1 MAIRYKDKNGKWT
14 IGSHAVQTKIID
26 LASNFESDNVEGALR
41 ELAEKSTGDLT
52 DLKSTVQTNSKL
64 LGSLNSDM
72 IQVQEDIEW
81 LKVNGGGG
89 GGTAVPTIKSDF
101 ENTAVDKGVDVI
113 VPLFFSSP
121 NKGSGTAYILVN
133 NIEVDTTGVS
143 QGNNNVRIK
152 AQYLT
157 ATENKVGI
165 YVKDRAG
172 IVTNQLSWAIISGG
186 IELTTTFDYEADYG
200 ITDTIKIPYTID
212 TGITNSEISLYMTID
227 GKEKKYTSLNGYNY
241 IEVVASELGLGTHA
255 IKMWA
260 TVDKYVSKTLS
271 FNLVIVSTDK
281 LYLSSTFE
289 SGSSYDYGTPVAI
302 NYRLSKISTEEYKVY
317 IKVDG
322 NIIKTQTVT
331 IGSYYWTTS
340 NLSVGPHTITI
351 QAISLD
357 YSEDVSITL
366 DINIQQ
372 SEYMPVEDYT
382 LGLICDLNAHGK
394 SNQDDNVEIWKDA
407 SGNGHDGKL
416 VNFNFSTNGFVD
428 NTLVC
433 DNDAYVVIPWSPWEK
448 NATTGSTIDIIYKPI
463 NSGIEECRVIDYTQ
477 IIDDLSTNE
486 IKPFKGLFADT
497 RQSIVSSS
505 ASGSSSGKITLDDD
519 RDEIHLTW
527 VLDRENKF
535 MKVFIDGV
543 LSRIMY
549 LSDSGS
555 GVNTKYEDFSLNE
568 HIYLNS
574 TKGLNC
580 GTNDIKRFRV
590 WDHALTSDQ
599 VLKNHIASIKDLEKQ
614 KELYNFNYNNNT
626 LPKMYLTGDTTNMT
640 SKQTVPMKIEYV
652 SPNEEKYGASFNTG
666 IQNNQ
671 VRIQGTSSLQYVRHN
686 YTIFLKDEYGVD
698 MYYNPYGK
706 GSVADYVFC
715 LKADYVESSHAN
727 NTGMAKFINDCVYST
742 KLPTQ
747 LANENCRSTINGF
760 PIEVYMNGEY
770 LGVYNFNHDRY
781 SVQSYGYDYNK
792 YPNMLVYEINSN
804 SNTSAGAFY
813 RYGDNVESSAN
824 VTELE
829 YYKRDFN
836 LIYGNRTEDSDSYSE
851 IKSLVEW
858 VSVAEQDLFR
868 ETISER
874 FNKEYLFRYFLVV
887 LMIGGVDSLGK
898 NLKITTFDGKIWYPT
913 FYDLD
918 TILGIDNSGY
928 LTIEPDV
935 EIESGSFNTS
945 NSNLWSK
952 VWNYFNNEL
961 KEEWKKMR
969 QSRFTLNNL
978 MKYIYEEQISKIPAK
993 LYNDDAQV
1001 KYLDFGSLYTYC
1013 CHGNKEHLITR
1024 WLRERIAYVD
1034 SMLGYFTSQE
1044 DQVTIRMNKT
1054 GYVEFS
1060 VTPYIPLYFSVKWSN
1075 ATDGVQTFKLK
1086 RGETKTFYY
1095 NSTTSTDQE
1104 VIIYHAQYIKKLEN
1118 LSNLNPSSCILAN
1131 ATKLTDVEIHS
1142 SKLYNVNVTN
1152 NKFLRRLDLRDCE
1165 MLGTVTATGSS
1176 LDITKCKYLRYVDV
1190 YNTALTDIQ
1199 LNTSGG
1205 SLIEIYYPKTIQSLR
1220 LIKQRLLE
1228 TVGLPYGEQGCEIPT
1243 SLYTI
1248 NIEECPAIKKLNTS
1262 EDDSINNSFAS
1273 MVYCNNLTLRNSL
1286 DLTELNF
1293 RGFYRLKSVIL
1304 ENMYNLENLG
1314 FNDLLPVGEA
1324 STLKYMGI
1332 SNCSKLNE
1340 LTFNCSSSDYEITLA
1355 DDAILNFGKAASL
1368 KTITSNCVLKGIKTL
1383 IVPTGLE
1390 SMFFTNE
1397 YGTGYSSIKNIWSST
1412 VCSVDTAG
1420 ATPIA
1425 THIDSTFEG
1434 IDFAGMHLKN
1444 IDLGALVNIPKAIN
1458 FSLSPTTVNPN
1469 FNKNRDGDKYP
1480 YLQPIGTLDLSNYTE
1495 SLAKFFDGVN
1505 LDKLQIVCT
1514 KALPQTDL
1522 SYCFYNSSF
1531 SNIESISRLLS
1542 KVSNINNLDYCFYQT
1557 TIDSLDI
1564 LSEINMAANSTMN
1577 YTFAECPNIT
1587 NISSITIPRSVVSVT
1602 GLFSKCPITNV
1613 SNFTVNVSG
1622 SISGIFEGCNKLTTI
1637 NGFQIANVTSVAN
1650 TFNGCSKLNALSNFS
1665 LPETCSD
1672 ISNLF
1677 HGCYELV
1684 ELTGLTFGDTI
1695 SAADNWYPPY
1705 LTTVSNLT
1713 IRTDKAK
1720 FTGLETLRTITDTNI
1735 SGDDL
1740 SDLFHGCINL
1750 QNPINSNITANVS
1763 LTRAFKNCA
1772 KLTKLPITVISDT
1785 VTNINEMLL
1794 GCELIT
1800 DISGMVFGSGIKQ
1813 ATNWIHANIVI
1824 ADNITIKSNI
1834 NFSNKN
1840 KLTSCN
1846 NLLVTN
1852 TVTTL
1857 NAFFNNCTTLTT
1869 FSFNPNSD
1877 CSNVTSL
1884 GSMFKGTKMI
1894 TYDLSTITLTSK
1906 CTDINSM
1913 FQHCNK
1919 VVTIKMPNGMLNTRL
1934 TFLYSVFATES
1945 NTLVTLENFKIP
1957 ETVTGMDRL
1966 ACGISSGFWS
1976 KLEFTPGLEIHSQA
1990 VIDANRR
1997 AVQPRG
2003 SLFKW
2008 SNIKKISEIT
2018 FGPNVTDISNLCEYS
2033 YLITDFEIPS
2043 HITNASSCFKDCRK
2057 MTHIRSNWNNSYA
2070 DEIVA
2075 TNCYAGCT
2083 GITHC
2088 DDTDLN
2094 VGVYISG
2101 LDSVPIE
2108 WGGFGFTPELSG
2120 VYVFKIPS
2128 NDYTLTLS
2136 SAYNSASGLLGP
2148 GVVSWG
2154 DGTTTTMENSHTY
2167 SIAGTYIVK
2176 MHGYIS
2182 TNNYSHGSI
2191 QETLTEV
2198 VKLPYRNAT
2207 ISHMFCNCTNLTRAN
2222 ISNITGSAY
2231 YLFVDSSVTEII
2243 ANNVTPIGSFS
2254 SVFKGCKQLTT
2265 ITGLNTWNTSQLT
2278 DSSHMFNA
2286 CSQLTTIDI
2295 SGWDTSNITSIEH
2308 MFRNYGLGVGS
2319 SKLTT
2324 IKGIEQFNTS
2334 KITNFSCLFQG
2345 QNSLIELDLSRWD
2358 ASKVTNMSN
2367 MFHGCSSLQS
2377 INISQ
2382 WNTSNVREFNYTFDG
2397 CRSLTNIIG
2406 VENLLAGKTR
2416 TSLGMVRTFADCHKL
2431 KFNFPNGKPNWF
2443 FTNTQTWT
2451 QTFNGCGKDIVIDEN
2466 DEYILDLRDCGTM
2479 HSNNFLS
2486 TFQNTSFTK
2495 LYIDVNTKYGN
2506 SNDHRATFAGMK
2518 RLKELYMSGQWGSD
2532 CRNIFDGCINL
2543 EKLDLSDLTI
2553 IYATSLNNL
2562 LSSCKKLS
2570 QLIIHDDLQIPRATD
2585 LNSVFKNLSNLSLD
2599 QKLNFINK
2607 VNVSNVTNVD
2617 SLFDNSLMD
2626 GEINIDLSTL
2636 NFNNANI
2643 SAYAFLANNTNL
2655 QTITL
2660 PNNFTPI
2667 NSNLMFSGCKK
2678 LTSVTNFNI
2687 EKSRSFGGNANNS
2700 IGCIFN
2706 GCTELETI
2714 DNFSLNFTNYFN
2726 IYKLMLTNDY
2736 WVGVL
2741 TNLFT
2746 STNSNL
2752 KNINFS
2758 GQYNLWYDYE
2768 GSRHWSAVFANVNT
2782 SKFTEQ
2788 TWQSF
2793 INCMPQLNS
2802 DQSFTLKMKLE
2813 HVPEWVVTALTGKG
2827 YTLSK

>member
-1 MAIRYKDKNGKWT
+1 MAIRYQDKNGKWT

-26 LASNFESDNVEGALR
+26 IADNFTSDNVEGALR

-52 DLKSTVQTNSKL
+52 DLKSTVQTNSTL
-64 LGSLNSDM
+64 ISNLNNDM
-72 IQVQEDIEW
+72 AQAQEDIAW

-101 ENTAVDKGVDVI
+101 ENTSIDKGTDVI
-113 VPLFFSSP
+113 IPLFFSSP
-121 NKGSGTAYILVN
+121 NQGSGTAYILVN

-172 IVTNQLSWAIISGG
+172 IVSNQLSWTIVSGG
-186 IELTTTFDYEADYG
+186 IELTTKFDYEADYG
-200 ITDTIKIPYTID
+200 ITDNIKIPYTID
-212 TGITNSEISLYMTID
+212 TGIINSEISLYMTID
-227 GKEKKYTSLNGYNY
+227 GQQKKYTSVNGYNY
-241 IEVVASELGLGTHA
+241 IEIIASDLGLGTHSV
-255 IKMWA
+255 KMWA

-271 FNLVIVSTDK
+271 FNLVIVSTDT

-289 SGSSYDYGTPVAI
+289 SGSVYDYGTPVVI
-302 NYRLSKISTEEYKVY
+302 NYRLSKISTEEYRVL

-322 NIIKTQTVT
+322 QLIKTQTVT

-340 NLSVGPHTITI
+340 NLSVGPHVITI
-351 QAISLD
+351 QAVSLD
-357 YSEDVSITL
+357 YSEDVSINL
-366 DINIQQ
+366 DVVIEQ
-372 SEYMPVEDYT
+372 SEYMPIEDYT
-382 LGLICDLNAHGK
+382 LGLICDLNAYGR
-394 SNQDDNVEIWKDA
+394 SNQDDNAEIWHDD
-407 SGNGHDGKL
+407 SGNGHDGTL
-416 VNFNFSTNGFVD
+416 VNFNFSTNGFID
-428 NTLVC
+428 NTLIC

-463 NSGIEECRVIDYTQ
+463 NSGVEECRVIDYTQ
-477 IIDDLSTNE
+477 IIDDLSPNE
-486 IKPFKGLFADT
+486 IKPFKGLFVDT
-497 RQSIVSSS
+497 RQSIVSSA
-505 ASGSSSGKITLDDD
+505 ASGSSAGKITLDDD

-527 VLDRENKF
+527 VLDREHKF

-555 GVNTKYEDFSLNE
+555 GVNTKYEDFSLNS

-599 VLKNHIASIKDLEKQ
+599 VLKNHIAHIKDLDKQ

-698 MYYNPYGK
+698 MYYNPYGS

-813 RYGDNVESSAN
+813 RYKDNAESSAN

-836 LIYGNRTEDSDSYSE
+836 LIYGNRTTDSDTYSE

-898 NLKITTFDGKIWYPT
+898 NLKITTFDGKVWYPT

-928 LTIEPDV
+928 LTIESDV

-952 VWNYFNNEL
+952 VWKYFNNEL

-969 QSRFTLNNL
+969 QSNFTLDNL

-1013 CHGNKEHLITR
+1013 CHGSKEHLITR
-1024 WLRERIAYVD
+1024 WLKERIAYVD
-1034 SMLGYFTSQE
+1034 SMLGYFTSQD

-1075 ATDGVQTFKLK
+1075 ATDGIQTFKLK

-1104 VIIYHAQYIKKLEN
+1104 VIIYHAQYIKKIDN

-1131 ATKLTDVEIHS
+1131 ATKLTNVEIHS
-1142 SKLYNVNVTN
+1142 SKLYNINVTN
-1152 NKFLRRLDLRDCE
+1152 NKFLRRLDLRNCE

-1176 LDITKCKYLRYVDV
+1176 LDITKCKYLQYVDV
-1190 YNTALTDIQ
+1190 YNTALTDVQ

-1205 SLIEIYYPKTIQSLR
+1205 SLIEIYYPKTIQSVR
-1220 LIKQRLLE
+1220 LIKQTLLQK
-1228 TVGLPYGEQGCEIPT
+1228 VGLPYGEQGNEIPT
-1243 SLYTI
+1243 SLYTV
-1248 NIEECPAIKKLNTS
+1248 NIEECPSIKMLNTS
-1262 EDDSINNSFAS
+1262 EDSNINNSFAS
-1273 MVYCNNLTLRNSL
+1273 MIYCNNLILRNSL

-1293 RGFYRLKSVIL
+1293 RGFYRLKSVTL
-1304 ENMYNLENLG
+1304 ENMHNLENLG
-1314 FNDLLPVGEA
+1314 FDDLLPIGET

-1332 SNCSKLNE
+1332 SNCSKLTE
-1340 LTFNCSSSDYEITLA
+1340 MTFNCSSNNYEITLA
-1355 DDAILNFGKAASL
+1355 DDAILNFGKAAGL

-1397 YGTGYSSIKNIWSST
+1397 YGTGYSSITNIWSST

-1425 THIDSTFEG
+1425 THIDNTFEG
-1434 IDFAGMHLKN
+1434 IDFAGMKLKN

-1480 YLQPIGTLDLSNYTE
+1480 YLQPVGTLDLSNYTE

-1531 SNIESISRLLS
+1531 SNIDSISRLLS

-1557 TIDSLDI
+1557 TIDSVDI
-1564 LSEINMAANSTMN
+1564 LSEINMATNSSMN

-1587 NISSITIPRSVVSVT
+1587 SISSITIPRSVISVT

-1613 SNFTVNVSG
+1613 NNFTVNVSG

-1637 NGFQIANVTSVAN
+1637 NGFQIPNVTSVAN

-1740 SDLFHGCINL
+1740 SDLFNGCINL

-1763 LTRAFKNCA
+1763 LTRTFKNCA
-1772 KLTKLPITVISDT
+1772 KLTKLPITVIPDT

-1813 ATNWIHANIVI
+1813 AANWINDTII
-1824 ADNITIKSNI
+1824 TADNITIKSNI

-1857 NAFFNNCTTLTT
+1857 NSFFNNCTALTT

-1884 GSMFKGTKMI
+1884 GSMFKGTKMT

-1906 CTDINSM
+1906 CTDMNSM
-1913 FQHCNK
+1913 FHYCNK

-1934 TFLYSVFATES
+1934 TYLYAVFNTES

-1957 ETVTGMDRL
+1957 ETVTGMDWL
-1966 ACGISSGFWS
+1966 ACGIGGGYWG

-1997 AVQPRG
+1997 AAQQRNT
-2003 SLFKW
+2003 LFKW

-2018 FGPNVTDISNLCEYS
+2018 FGPNVTDISNLCEGCG
-2033 YLITDFEIPS
+2033 LTEDFEIPS
-2043 HITNASSCFKDCRK
+2043 HITNTSSCFKNCSK
-2057 MTHIRSNWNNSYA
+2057 MTHIRSHWNNSY
-2070 DEIVA
+2070 DNEI
-2075 TNCYAGCT
+2075 TTTECYSGCT
-2083 GITHC
+2083 GITHI
-2088 DDTDLN
+2088 DNNRVISYQGDLGLDYVATKWGGN
-2094 VGVYISG
+2094 GFDEIFDYCGVYEVEIPN
-2101 LDSVPIE
+2101 DNYT
-2108 WGGFGFTPELSG
+2108 FTCRGNLVSMAMNVVKG
-2120 VYVFKIPS
+2120 VANRV
-2128 NDYTLTLS
+2128 N
-2136 SAYNSASGLLGP
+2136 
-2148 GVVSWG
+2148 WG
-2154 DGTTTTMENSHTY
+2154 DGTTDVNIFDGHTHQY
-2167 SIAGTYIVK
+2167 SKAGTYYIKGNIVNGK
-2176 MHGYIS
+2176 DGQPFNRIITKVLKHPKYIHNGHWNGW
-2182 TNNYSHGSI
+2182 NNCS
-2191 QETLTEV
+2191 
-2198 VKLPYRNAT
+2198 KLVYAD
-2207 ISHMFCNCTNLTRAN
+2207 
-2222 ISNITGSAY
+2222 ISNFERRTDGGGNLNY
-2231 YLFVDSSVTEII
+2231 MF
-2243 ANNVTPIGSFS
+2243 G
-2254 SVFKGCKQLTT
+2254 GCKLLTHDNIIGVNNLVQDWVTNIEYMFSGCSSLTT
-2265 ITGLNTWNTSQLT
+2265 LDMSN
-2278 DSSHMFNA
+2278 
-2286 CSQLTTIDI
+2286 
-2295 SGWDTSNITSIEH
+2295 WDTSNINMMS
-2308 MFRNYGLGVGS
+2308 GL
-2319 SKLTT
+2319 
-2324 IKGIEQFNTS
+2324 FN
-2334 KITNFSCLFQG
+2334 
-2345 QNSLIELDLSRWD
+2345 
-2358 ASKVTNMSN
+2358 
-2367 MFHGCSSLQS
+2367 GCSSLTTLDVSNLNTTKITS
-2377 INISQ
+2377 INNMFNGCGSLISLDISQ
-2382 WNTSNVREFNYTFDG
+2382 WNTSNIRGFDYTFNG
-2397 CRSLTNIIG
+2397 CKSLQNIIG
-2406 VENLLAGKTR
+2406 VENLMAGTTR
-2416 TSLGMVRTFADCHKL
+2416 TSISTVYTFADCHKL
-2431 KFNFPNGKPNWF
+2431 KFKFPSGKPNWHF
-2443 FTNTQTWT
+2443 PTSQTWT
-2451 QTFNGCGKDIVIDEN
+2451 RTFNGCSKDIILEEN
-2466 DEYILDLRDCGTM
+2466 EEYILDLRDCGTM
-2479 HSNNFLS
+2479 HSHNFLF
-2486 TFQNTSFTK
+2486 TFMNTPFTK

-2506 SNDHRATFAGMK
+2506 SNDHRSTFAGMK
-2518 RLKELYMSGQWGSD
+2518 NLKELYISGQWGSD
-2532 CRNIFDGCINL
+2532 CRGLFDGCINL

-2570 QLIIHDDLQIPRATD
+2570 QLIIHDDLTIPRATD

-2607 VNVSNVTNVD
+2607 IDVSNVTNVD
-2617 SLFDNSLMD
+2617 SLFENSLMESD
-2626 GEINIDLSTL
+2626 TNVDLSMFD
-2636 NFNNANI
+2636 FNNSDIGAH
-2643 SAYAFLANNTNL
+2643 SFLANNTNL

-2660 PNNFTPI
+2660 PRNFTPI
-2667 NSNLMFSGCKK
+2667 NSNLMFSGCTK
-2678 LTSVTNFNI
+2678 LISVTNFNI
-2687 EKSRSFGGNANNS
+2687 EKSRSFGGSVNNS

-2706 GCTELETI
+2706 GCTELQTI